1 MAAVEMKVLLESHVW
16 ILVQRK
22 ETDAFKEEACA
33 IEWKTK
39 TKLGLMAEW
48 NQKLCYGQRL
58 H

>member
-1 MAAVEMKVLLESHVW
+1 MEVKALLESHVW
-16 ILVQRK
+16 MLVQRK

-39 TKLGLMAEW
+39 TRLDLMTEW
-48 NQKLCYGQRL
+48 NQKLCYGKIP